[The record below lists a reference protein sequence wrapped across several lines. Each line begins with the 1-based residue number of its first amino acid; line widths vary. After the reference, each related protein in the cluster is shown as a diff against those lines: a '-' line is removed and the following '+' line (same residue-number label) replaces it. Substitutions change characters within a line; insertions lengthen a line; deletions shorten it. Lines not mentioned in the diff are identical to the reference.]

1 MKPDKDKPWTWIRYK
16 NGMCNGCSGDCC
28 TMPVEVTGADLVR
41 LGVAMQ
47 DELEAS
53 PRKLAKRLQK
63 QGLIQSYRDG
73 TELFMMASRPNGDCH
88 FLHPVTRLCT
98 VYEKRPEVCRKF
110 PEIGPK
116 PGFCPKNPK

>member
-1 MKPDKDKPWTWIRYK
+1 MRPDKDKPWTWIRYRT
-16 NGMCNGCSGDCC
+16 GMCTGCSGDCC
-28 TMPVEVTGADLVR
+28 TMPVEVTASDLVR
-41 LGVAMQ
+41 LGVVGA
-47 DELEAS
+47 DEMAAS
-53 PRKLAKRLQK
+53 PKKAAKQLQK
-63 QGLIQSYRDG
+63 QGLIQNYREG
-73 TELFMMASRPNGDCH
+73 TGLFTMQARPNGDCH